1 MPTND
6 PWAELNAKYSTA
18 TTSPAPSDAASD
30 DPFAALNAKYAQ
42 PVVSN
47 TATQEQQPEPQA
59 QIAPQPQQKPNTGL
73 ETGRQRK
80 RLITGQIRNSPMDI
94 AADQA
99 AGNLTAGMVRGAGSI
114 GSTALGLTLDPL
126 ARLSG
131 LDKTDF
137 GLVTGL
143 GKTMAERRAGMDGGL
158 QIMGAQPDSALY
170 KTGKIAGEIAG
181 TAGVGG
187 ALANGA
193 RAVGASAPIVQGLM
207 TGGLNV
213 AGKTGPMGIAIRGL
227 TGAATGAA
235 AAGMVDPAHAKDG
248 AIIGAA
254 LPVGGIALAKGG
266 RLVGQGAAALAKNTL
281 GMATGAGAETFGTA
295 YRAGKTGSKT
305 FVDNMRGNV
314 PMTDVL
320 DDAKNTLSQM
330 RIERGNQ
337 YRSGMV
343 DIANDKTVIDFAPI
357 DGAVQSLKKM
367 GSFKGQTINKNASGT
382 VDEITSIVENWKG
395 LDPDEYHTPEGL
407 DALKKAI
414 GDIRDATQFGTPGR
428 RAADTAYNAV
438 KAQIDSQAPTYA
450 KVMKDY
456 SQASDTL
463 QEIEKAL
470 SLGNKA
476 SADTSMRKL
485 QSLMRNNVNTNY
497 GNRLE
502 LAGTLEKNGA
512 DIMNAV
518 AGQAASSLTP
528 RGLQGLAATGAGVA
542 GFTNPATLALLPFT
556 SPRMMGELA
565 YGLGSLSRGAGNV
578 SGKVAGKVI
587 PQGLLTQ
594 APMMMQN
601 GLLGVSKAAPVLIAQ

>member
-1 MPTND
+1 MIEAQLPDGTVLEFPEGTSSDVMQRAVKNQ
-6 PWAELNAKYSTA
+6 LGIKAKPE
-18 TTSPAPSDAASD
+18 PAPVE
-30 DPFAALNAKYAQ
+30 Q
-42 PVVSN
+42 PK
-47 TATQEQQPEPQA
+47 PESSLLQDV
-59 QIAPQPQQKPNTGL
+59 
-73 ETGRQRK
+73 
-80 RLITGQIRNSPMDI
+80 GQG
-94 AADQA
+94 
-99 AGNLTAGMVRGAGSI
+99 AGNLLAGGLRGAGSI
-114 GSTALGLTLDPL
+114 GATILLPADMINQKLRGEDFWSLKDNRKRRADMDAGLQDMGADPE
-126 ARLSG
+126 SG
-131 LDKTDF
+131 LY
-137 GLVTGL
+137 
-143 GKTMAERRAGMDGGL
+143 
-158 QIMGAQPDSALY
+158 Q
-170 KTGKIAGEIAG
+170 TGKIAGEIAG
-181 TAGVGG
+181 TAGTGG

-193 RAVGASAPIVQGLM
+193 RAVGAAPSVVQGLT

-213 AGKTGPMGIAIRGL
+213 AGKTGALGILTRGV
-227 TGAATGAA
+227 TGAATGAT
-235 AAGMVDPAHAKDG
+235 AAGMVNPEDVKDG

-266 RLVGQGAAALAKNTL
+266 RAVGKGAAELTKNTL
-281 GMATGAGAETFGTA
+281 GMMTGAGSETFGTA
-295 YRAGKTGSKT
+295 YRAGKTGATT
-305 FVDNMRGNV
+305 FLDNMRGNV

-320 DDAKNTLSQM
+320 EGAKDTLSKM

-343 DIANDKTVIDFAPI
+343 DIAKDKTVINFDPI
-357 DGAVQSLKKM
+357 DRAVQSLKTM
-367 GSFKGQTINKNASGT
+367 GSYKGQTINKNASGT
-382 VDEITSIVENWKG
+382 VDEISSLVDNWKN
-395 LDPDEYHTPEGL
+395 LDPAEYHTPEGL

-414 GDIRDATQFGTPGR
+414 GDVRDATQFGTPGR
-428 RAADTAYNAV
+428 RAADTAYNSV
-438 KAQIDSQAPTYA
+438 KAQIDTQAPTYA

-565 YGLGSLSRGAGNV
+565 YGLGSLSRVAGNV

-594 APMMMQN
+594 TPMMMQN